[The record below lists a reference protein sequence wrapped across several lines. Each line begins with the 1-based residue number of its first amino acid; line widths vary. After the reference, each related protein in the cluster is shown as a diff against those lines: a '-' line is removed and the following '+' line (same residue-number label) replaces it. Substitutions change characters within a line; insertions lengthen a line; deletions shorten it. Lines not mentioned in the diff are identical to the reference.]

1 MRVFVKRPGENFVEQ
16 HAIGNPR
23 WIATLIIGEP
33 VDYYVN
39 DDYGMIVYRQ
49 MDQTGSPDNACLGDV
64 HCGIVVAFGHA
75 GYGTKKPTATDVPHK
90 CDYLLAKNYPD
101 WSKINDFWS
110 N

>member
-49 MDQTGSPDNACLGDV
+49 MDQTGSPDNVCWRRTTLIGRRLM
-64 HCGIVVAFGHA
+64 IFGA
-75 GYGTKKPTATDVPHK
+75 
-90 CDYLLAKNYPD
+90 
-101 WSKINDFWS
+101 INEWM
-110 N
+110 